1 MFLSH
6 KTSSHKAN
14 TKIKIVPHQILVWK
28 HPQNLKMQWK
38 SAIFKLLELPLDSP
52 SHYISQL
59 IHQISSGATRK
70 VLNWVEMEDFKL
82 ELTLKCFCTFP
93 SSRPSIFLLTSFI
106 HSASSCRRPSR
117 WHSGCGAGDH
127 FTASFWNNSK
137 SCNNLAL
144 LIVTTTETASVLK
157 WFLANY
163 NSYASWFGLRNKFH
177 ATTASAYAAHNL
189 LFAI

>member
-1 MFLSH
+1 
-6 KTSSHKAN
+6 
-14 TKIKIVPHQILVWK
+14 
-28 HPQNLKMQWK
+28 
-38 SAIFKLLELPLDSP
+38 
-52 SHYISQL
+52 
-59 IHQISSGATRK
+59 
-70 VLNWVEMEDFKL
+70 MEDFKL
-82 ELTLKCFCTFP
+82 ELTFKCFCTFP

-163 NSYASWFGLRNKFH
+163 NSYASWFGLRNKSH
-177 ATTASAYAAHNL
+177 ATTASAFAAHNL
-189 LFAI
+189 LFAMNIVNIILTYDVLLLTTWLNMFAAVHIFFLVVFNISDPCSFYRHACFGTAYHISGLGLGLFPSSAQVGLR